1 MKKPALFL
9 WLLLGVYCVS
19 LSAQPEEYSTSWDSL
34 DQRPTPQWWKDAKF
48 GVFVFWGPASVPAF
62 SPRGEYAEW
71 YWYWVE
77 NADSRGPACRDF
89 HQRAY
94 GEDFEYADF
103 LPLFKGE
110 LFDPEEWANLIE
122 RSGAKYVVLNSKH
135 HDGYTMWPSKEANQ
149 SWGRRWNSLETG
161 PRRDVVGEVAEAVR
175 KTGLRFGVYYS
186 LYEWFN
192 PLYVSDVNLFVEKLY
207 FPQFKDLVT
216 HNQPEIIFVDGEWEH
231 GNEVWRSNELLAW
244 LFNDSPVR
252 DSVVVNDRWFKG
264 SRHKHG
270 GYYTTEYGSGL
281 EGATHP
287 WEENRAIGKSYGFN
301 RAELAE
307 DYSSAQELVLMLV
320 DIVSRGGNLLL
331 DVGPAAD
338 GSIPVIMQDR
348 LLEMGR
354 WLDTNGEAIYG
365 TTSWKQSCQWS
376 SGTIVKEERGEFRT
390 GYDILGLTL
399 SPREGEAVKEIFF
412 TRKGETLYAI
422 TPTLPVGEFV
432 VRGVT
437 LEKNGEISLLGHG
450 ETLAWRQSGG
460 DVIIELP
467 EIRQSRL
474 PSDLAFVFRM
484 TNVSR

>member
-1 MKKPALFL
+1 MKKASLFL
-9 WLLLGVYCVS
+9 WLLAGVCCVS
-19 LSAQPEEYSTSWDSL
+19 LSAQSEKYSTSWDSL
-34 DQRPTPQWWKDAKF
+34 DKRPTPQWWKDAKF
-48 GVFVFWGPASVPAF
+48 GIFVFWGPASVPAF

-71 YWYWVE
+71 YWYWIENVE
-77 NADSRGPACRDF
+77 SRGPACRDF
-89 HQRAY
+89 HQRVY
-94 GEDFEYADF
+94 GENFEYADF

-110 LFDPEEWANLIE
+110 LFDPAQWADLFE

-161 PRRDVVGEVAEAVR
+161 PRRDVLGEVAEAVR
-175 KTGLRFGVYYS
+175 KTDLRFGVYYS

-192 PLYVSDVNLFVEKLY
+192 PLYVSDVELFVEKLY
-207 FPQFKDLVT
+207 FPQFKDLMT
-216 HNQPEIIFVDGEWEH
+216 RYQPEIIFVDGEWDH

-244 LFNDSPVR
+244 LFNESPAR
-252 DSVVVNDRWFKG
+252 ESVVVNDRWFKG
-264 SRHKHG
+264 SRHHHG

-307 DYSSAQELVLMLV
+307 DYSSARELVLMLV

-338 GSIPVIMQDR
+338 GSIPVIMEDR

-354 WLDTNGEAIYG
+354 WLETNGDAIYG
-365 TTSWKQSCQWS
+365 TTTWKQSCQRS

-390 GYDILGLTL
+390 GYDILRLTL
-399 SPREGEAVKEIFF
+399 SPRQGEAVKEIFF
-412 TRKGETLYAI
+412 TRKGTTLYAI
-422 TPTLPVGEFV
+422 TPKLPVGELV
-432 VRGVT
+432 IKDVT
-437 LEKNGEISLLGHG
+437 ADENSEISLLGYA
-450 ETLAWRQSGG
+450 EPLPWRQRGG
-460 DVIIELP
+460 DIVIDLP
-467 EIRQSRL
+467 EIREGQL
-474 PSDLAFVFRM
+474 PSDLAFVFRI
-484 TNVSR
+484 TKVSH

>member
-1 MKKPALFL
+1 LFL
-9 WLLLGVYCVS
+9 LVVCSGILP
-19 LSAQPEEYSTSWDSL
+19 AQPERYSTSWDSL

-62 SPRGEYAEW
+62 SPRGEYSEW

-77 NADSRGPACRDF
+77 NAETRGPACRDF
-89 HQRAY
+89 HNKVY

-110 LFDPEEWANLIE
+110 LFDPEEWASLIE

-135 HDGYTMWPSKEANQ
+135 HDGYTMWPSQEANQ
-149 SWGRRWNSLETG
+149 SWGRKWNSLETG
-161 PRRDVVGEVAEAVR
+161 PRRDVLGEVAEAVR
-175 KTGLRFGVYYS
+175 KIGLRFGVYYS

-207 FPQFKDLVT
+207 IPQFKDLVT
-216 HNQPEIIFVDGEWEH
+216 RYEPEVIFADGEWEH

-244 LFNDSPVR
+244 LFNESPAR
-252 DSVVVNDRWFKG
+252 ESVVVNDRWFKG

-301 RAELAE
+301 RAEVAE
-307 DYSSAQELVLMLV
+307 DYSSSQELVLMLV

-354 WLDTNGEAIYG
+354 WLETNGDAIYG
-365 TTSWKQSCQWS
+365 TTAWKRGCQWS
-376 SGTIVKEERGEFRT
+376 KGTVVKEERGEFRT
-390 GYDILGLTL
+390 GYDILRLTL
-399 SPREGEAVKEIFF
+399 DPREGDAVKEIFF
-412 TRKGETLYAI
+412 TRKEDTLFAI
-422 TPTLPVGEFV
+422 TPRLPAHELV
-432 VRGVT
+432 VRDLK
-437 LEKNGEISLLGHG
+437 LEENSEISLLGYA
-450 ETLAWRQSGG
+450 ESLTWRQEGG
-460 DVIIELP
+460 DVVIEMPRVRESQLT
-467 EIRQSRL
+467 
-474 PSDLAFVFRM
+474 SDLAFAFRLV
-484 TNVSR
+484 TVSE